1 MRQITMGRFKSAHA
15 ITGRCLALSI
25 IVGGAG
31 LSTAT
36 VQAAP
41 HTPESSGHSQA
52 HRPAPKY
59 CPAKTKP
66 AGAITF
72 SARQFPDT
80 LNPYQ
85 YSQPIA
91 RQILNAMLDN
101 LFQYD
106 AHARLI
112 PQMATVI
119 PTLANGGIKDAGKTI
134 ILRLRPGLRWSDG
147 AEITSRDIKF
157 GWQVGMD
164 AATGPACQGS
174 CDLIKGIDTPSRY
187 VAILHLHRIDSSAV
201 PGSLP
206 QLWPAVWP
214 SAWNNNAHAAALK
227 LGSDPNYNFEGPR
240 YPTNGAYQVAT
251 VVAGSTITLRPMPYY
266 SGATCGSRVGNLVF
280 HAYKSITGMI
290 KAAAAHQTDVT
301 TNYNLPDVPDLI
313 KHRSAYRLHIQSS
326 FALEHLEFNVDRKYH
341 AQPNPLANTNVR
353 LALALALDKYALIRQ
368 GLTVG
373 TSTALQ
379 MAAWSPFV
387 DTGDL
392 KQPFVT
398 SHLSGQWDPIAHSY
412 VIPGRRTALAHA
424 RTLLGRTPFKKGFTL
439 DLYTTAGSPTR
450 QAQEAVMASSWQ
462 KLGVTVAPNYV
473 SSDELLG
480 SWSQHGSIARGNFQV
495 AMFSYVGSP
504 EPQDYK
510 YNLQSRYCDRIAR
523 GHSTLNGNG
532 SCIRNASID
541 RSFASAARTFNAG
554 VRASDY
560 ATVERTV
567 NQRAYW
573 VPLYFRKTVSTDN
586 GRVANFSNSPT
597 LSGAMWN
604 IYAWKIRP

>member
-1 MRQITMGRFKSAHA
+1 MRHITMGRFKSVHA
-15 ITGRCLALSI
+15 IAGGCLALSI
-25 IVGGAG
+25 IGAGAG

-36 VQAAP
+36 VQAAQ
-41 HTPESSGHSQA
+41 HTARSSGHFQA
-52 HRPAPKY
+52 HRAAAKS
-59 CPAKTKP
+59 CPAKNKP
-66 AGAITF
+66 AGVITF
-72 SARQFPDT
+72 SDRQFPDT

-106 AHARLI
+106 DHARLV
-112 PQMATVI
+112 PQMASVI

-134 ILRLRPGLRWSDG
+134 VLRLKPGLRWSNG
-147 AEITSRDIKF
+147 AEITSHDIKF

-164 AATGPACQGS
+164 SATGPACQGS
-174 CDLIKGIDTPSRY
+174 CDLIKSIDTPSRSI
-187 VAILHLHRIDSSAV
+187 AILHLHRIDSSAI
-201 PGSLP
+201 PGALP
-206 QLWPAVWP
+206 QVWP
-214 SAWNNNAHAAALK
+214 PVWPGAWKNNAHAAAVK
-227 LGSDPNYNFEGPR
+227 LGSDPNYTFEGSR
-240 YPTNGAYQVAT
+240 YPTNGAYQVSK
-251 VVAGSTITLRPMPYY
+251 VVAGSSITLRPMPYY
-266 SGATCGSRVGNLVF
+266 SGATCGSRVRNLVF
-280 HAYKSITGMI
+280 HAYKSIARMI
-290 KAAAAHQTDVT
+290 KAAAAHQTDIT
-301 TNYNLPDVPDLI
+301 TNYNLPDVPDLA
-313 KHRSAYRLHIQSS
+313 KHLSAYRVHIQTS
-326 FALEHLEFNVDRKYH
+326 FALEHLEFNVDRTYH
-341 AQPNPLANTNVR
+341 GQLNPLANTDVR

-373 TSTALQ
+373 ASAAQQ

-398 SHLSGQWDPIAHSY
+398 SHLTGQWDPIAHSY
-412 VIPGRRTALAHA
+412 VIPGTRTALAHA
-424 RTLLGRTPFKKGFTL
+424 RTLLARTPFKKGFTL
-439 DLYTTAGSPTR
+439 DLYTTVGSPTR
-450 QAQEAVMASSWQ
+450 QAQEATIATSWQ
-462 KLGVTVAPNYV
+462 KVGVTVAPNYV

-480 SWSQHGSIARGNFQV
+480 SWSQNGSIARGNFQV

-510 YNLQSRYCDRIAR
+510 YNLQSRYCDRTAKV
-523 GHSTLNGNG
+523 HSTLNGNG
-532 SCIRNASID
+532 SCVRNTSID
-541 RSFASAARTFNAG
+541 RSFAAAARTFNAG
-554 VRASDY
+554 ARASDY
-560 ATVERTV
+560 ATVERAV

-597 LSGAMWN
+597 LSGPTWN